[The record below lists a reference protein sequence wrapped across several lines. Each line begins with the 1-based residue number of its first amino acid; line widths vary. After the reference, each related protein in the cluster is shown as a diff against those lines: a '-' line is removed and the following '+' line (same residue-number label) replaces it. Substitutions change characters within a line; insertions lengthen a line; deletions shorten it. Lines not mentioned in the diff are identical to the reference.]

1 VVCLEDDARID
12 TQGWYTTP
20 QPTPDLTRDH
30 DCYHYQAPSGQ
41 RCGSPAL
48 KGEYYRYH
56 HHLKTKRHK
65 SHFLIDP
72 EVTRMEVP
80 PIEDRAS
87 IFISLAAIVH
97 RLAENTIDTRRA
109 GQMIYALQ
117 VALRTLEPPRVQRS
131 RTSPAAQSVSASQ
144 PPADAT
150 GTASSTTCAPDAPP
164 AAQLATNHQQLATAP
179 PRTIPITKDSLL
191 YFLRSRHCAH
201 CNAELFPAS
210 ELTERRNPGAPPE
223 IIEESRPALPAP
235 QPATDNLQPATVLPT
250 LQAVAEDRPQ
260 IKADRDPLLLIHSR
274 PFSGPGTS
282 LHLSRGV
289 S

>member
-48 KGEYYRYH
+48 KGEYYCYH
-56 HHLKTKRHK
+56 HHLKTKRHN

-117 VALRTLEPPRVQRS
+117 VALRTLGPSNPR
-131 RTSPAAQSVSASQ
+131 
-144 PPADAT
+144 
-150 GTASSTTCAPDAPP
+150 ASSAP
-164 AAQLATNHQQLATAP
+164 
-179 PRTIPITKDSLL
+179 
-191 YFLRSRHCAH
+191 
-201 CNAELFPAS
+201 E
-210 ELTERRNPGAPPE
+210 
-223 IIEESRPALPAP
+223 PAP
-235 QPATDNLQPATVLPT
+235 QPNPSPNPSPPPTPPAQP
-250 LQAVAEDRPQ
+250 QAPPAHQMPRP
-260 IKADRDPLLLIHSR
+260 RHN
-274 PFSGPGTS
+274 
-282 LHLSRGV
+282 
-289 S
+289 